1 MIGQTLDHYRIESK
15 IGEGGMGVVYKAHDS
30 HLNRTVA
37 IKILPPDKVADPIR
51 KHRFVQ
57 EAKAASAL
65 NHPNIVTIHDIR
77 SDQGV
82 DFIVME
88 CIQGKTLDKLVPP
101 KGLKSVQ
108 ALTYAVQIADAL
120 AKAHGAGI
128 LHRDLKP
135 ANVMIAEDGRVKV
148 LDFGL
153 AKLVESSTSPDD
165 STLTASALTYDGV
178 LVGTPAYMSP
188 EQAQSGKLDA
198 RSDIFS
204 FGSVIYEMVTGQKPF
219 PGDSHFCVIS
229 KIVNEDPIPPRRLCV
244 AISPDLERLIVRCLR
259 KDPARR
265 YQTMADLKVALQDM
279 EEEKTTRRKEL
290 LQSVR
295 QGVWAAS
302 LLATLAAA
310 FLGWQAWRQPARV
323 EPLRATALTTLPG
336 EETYPSLSPDGS
348 QVVFTWTGPR
358 NDNADIYVQR
368 IGSGQPMRLTQSPRS
383 DHNPVWSP
391 NGRWIAFLRS
401 EQLPPN
407 SAPAGTNEL
416 RLIAPFGGHERKL
429 VEIGI
434 RAVLGNPKFLEWC
447 PDSACLVVTD
457 SMGDDQPDALYVV
470 SVETGEKRRL
480 TNPPL
485 STLGDSSPAISPDGR
500 SLVFRRS
507 RAGPGEL
514 HWLRL
519 GKDLTAEGE
528 PKPLTLSTLN
538 AGYPAWMPNSKE
550 ILFSAE
556 AGLWRLAVFGE
567 KSDDRPE
574 RLPFVGENGVMPALS
589 RDAKFPRLI
598 YVSAFTDWNVW
609 RLETD
614 LAGKPSNPPAVF
626 ISSTKADMQA
636 QFSPDGQ
643 SIVFSSN
650 RTGKMEIWKADK
662 DGANAIQLTYLN
674 AIAAAPQW
682 SPDSDLIVFQSNFEG
697 NSEVYV
703 IPSAGG
709 EPRNVTNNPNN
720 DNVPSFSIDG
730 RWIYFA
736 SNRTGE
742 YRLWKAAVSG
752 GGAVQVTPGDGFRA
766 IESADGRYI
775 YYSDHPGSPV
785 TLMRMEVSGGE
796 PVTVLEGVMSA
807 LSFAVLEKGVYY
819 FDGSPN
825 DGRLRF
831 FDFRTRASKTI
842 ADSLGTLVAP
852 SAISTS
858 QDGRTILYSRV
869 DSRVQ
874 DLMMVDNFR

>member
-1 MIGQTLDHYRIESK
+1 
-15 IGEGGMGVVYKAHDS
+15 
-30 HLNRTVA
+30 
-37 IKILPPDKVADPIR
+37 
-51 KHRFVQ
+51 
-57 EAKAASAL
+57 
-65 NHPNIVTIHDIR
+65 
-77 SDQGV
+77 
-82 DFIVME
+82 
-88 CIQGKTLDKLVPP
+88 
-101 KGLKSVQ
+101 
-108 ALTYAVQIADAL
+108 
-120 AKAHGAGI
+120 
-128 LHRDLKP
+128 
-135 ANVMIAEDGRVKV
+135 
-148 LDFGL
+148 
-153 AKLVESSTSPDD
+153 
-165 STLTASALTYDGV
+165 
-178 LVGTPAYMSP
+178 
-188 EQAQSGKLDA
+188 
-198 RSDIFS
+198 
-204 FGSVIYEMVTGQKPF
+204 
-219 PGDSHFCVIS
+219 
-229 KIVNEDPIPPRRLCV
+229 
-244 AISPDLERLIVRCLR
+244 
-259 KDPARR
+259 
-265 YQTMADLKVALQDM
+265 
-279 EEEKTTRRKEL
+279 
-290 LQSVR
+290 
-295 QGVWAAS
+295 
-302 LLATLAAA
+302 
-310 FLGWQAWRQPARV
+310 
-323 EPLRATALTTLPG
+323 
-336 EETYPSLSPDGS
+336 
-348 QVVFTWTGPR
+348 
-358 NDNADIYVQR
+358 
-368 IGSGQPMRLTQSPRS
+368 
-383 DHNPVWSP
+383 
-391 NGRWIAFLRS
+391 
-401 EQLPPN
+401 
-407 SAPAGTNEL
+407 
-416 RLIAPFGGHERKL
+416 
-429 VEIGI
+429 
-434 RAVLGNPKFLEWC
+434 
-447 PDSACLVVTD
+447 
-457 SMGDDQPDALYVV
+457 
-470 SVETGEKRRL
+470 
-480 TNPPL
+480 
-485 STLGDSSPAISPDGR
+485 
-500 SLVFRRS
+500 
-507 RAGPGEL
+507 
-514 HWLRL
+514 
-519 GKDLTAEGE
+519 
-528 PKPLTLSTLN
+528 
-538 AGYPAWMPNSKE
+538 
-550 ILFSAE
+550 
-556 AGLWRLAVFGE
+556 
-567 KSDDRPE
+567 
-574 RLPFVGENGVMPALS
+574 MPALS